1 MLSVMLGGSIFVGHL
16 ANHNDLAPNY
26 AGILMGITN
35 TPGTISA
42 FLLPAIVGA
51 LTEAGVRDNII
62 IIEENIESF
71 FFFFNNRRTRKMI
84 LSMETRNE
92 IYILLL
98 NSLFDRETMR
108 VYDWEIFNYGNYG
121 NLDEWD
127 SYPVVTNI
135 PRFRESYSPSSGRI
149 FSNTIGQNGNVYELL
164 IEYLRKLVS
173 RCEFGLIEIFW
184 RSQYS
189 YVKRYFREFNLSLRS
204 IRNFQ
209 IFPTFP
215 IKFISRMRSLTSY
228 LELSRNIIHFP
239 LRAIWTSIY
248 W

>member
-92 IYILLL
+92 IYREILLL

-108 VYDWEIFNYGNYG
+108 VYD
-121 NLDEWD
+121 
-127 SYPVVTNI
+127 
-135 PRFRESYSPSSGRI
+135 
-149 FSNTIGQNGNVYELL
+149 
-164 IEYLRKLVS
+164 
-173 RCEFGLIEIFW
+173 
-184 RSQYS
+184 
-189 YVKRYFREFNLSLRS
+189 
-204 IRNFQ
+204 
-209 IFPTFP
+209 
-215 IKFISRMRSLTSY
+215 
-228 LELSRNIIHFP
+228 
-239 LRAIWTSIY
+239 
-248 W
+248 